1 MLEYAVHV
9 IQALPPWGVLAFVC
23 FITFAENVFPPSPSD
38 TILVFCG
45 TIIGVGTVGFV
56 PMLLSSTLGSILGF
70 AAMYGIGRKYGVTL
84 IESGRFKFLP
94 LESIHRAEAWFR
106 HYGFWVIIA
115 NRFLSG
121 TRAVISLVA
130 GISEMPLLATTILSA
145 LSAAVW
151 NAILLEAGAALG
163 QNWLQMDYY
172 LSLYGKV
179 LLFVALFLGLLRAAW
194 YLWRRKSKK
203 AA

>member
-1 MLEYAVHV
+1 
-9 IQALPPWGVLAFVC
+9 
-23 FITFAENVFPPSPSD
+23 
-38 TILVFCG
+38 
-45 TIIGVGTVGFV
+45 
-56 PMLLSSTLGSILGF
+56 MLLSSTLGSILGF
-70 AAMYGIGRKYGVTL
+70 VVMYYLGRKYGVTL

-94 LESIHRAEAWFR
+94 LDGIHRAEKWFR

-130 GISEMPLLATTILSA
+130 GISEMPLLATTLLSA
-145 LSAAVW
+145 VSAAVW

-163 QNWLQMDYY
+163 QNWIQMDYY
-172 LSLYGKV
+172 LNLYGKI
-179 LLFVALFLGLLRAAW
+179 LLFIALFLGLLWAAW